1 LNPPLRA
8 LAVALVVGV
17 GLAAGFISYRLESNR
32 SLPASATPTHGAAI
46 PSPSG
51 TEPEA
56 SEASPPAPRPVPST
70 LPDVSLPDLAGTT
83 RSLRSF
89 GGRPLIVNFW
99 ATWCAP
105 CRREIPLLRELR
117 QRYQAE
123 RLEVVGIAIDFH
135 PAIEQYLRQTPI
147 DYPLLMGDK
156 DGLTVAEQFGVQTV
170 LPFSVFADATG
181 SIVAVK
187 VGELHREEADF
198 ILSEIAALDAGREPL
213 ADARARI
220 EARLRELAVARAKA
234 QQNDD

>member
-32 SLPASATPTHGAAI
+32 SLPASATPTPGAANA
-46 PSPSG
+46 SPSG
-51 TEPEA
+51 TEA

-117 QRYQAE
+117 QRYRAE

-170 LPFSVFADATG
+170 LPFSVFADAAG

-198 ILSEIAALDAGREPL
+198 ILSEIGALDAGREPL

-220 EARLRELAVARAKA
+220 ETRLKELAVARAKA